1 MKKVNL
7 KNISKI
13 LFILAYTFLSIHFFM
28 DKVIFLEPY
37 IMVFKYLG
45 ILLLFVTF
53 LYSFVVSSVKIKIIT
68 LLINALGF
76 ISYIVSKD
84 IHFFIF
90 CLFITSMKDI
100 KFESIMRYDL
110 CLKVIILMLL
120 MSFYY
125 LDMVRDVSLIRNGL
139 ERVSF
144 GFSHPNTFAIVF
156 AVVVLEIF
164 YVFRKKRDKFHFLI
178 LGATIFFLNYFSG
191 SRGSVILLFTFLL
204 FTLLSYI
211 KFLRWVLNTK
221 VFRFLTENALT
232 IFAII
237 SIALIVQY
245 RASNEFVLKLDKM
258 VSGRIR
264 LTSSYFDNYFINL
277 FGNNIPVI
285 GTDEAQKAG
294 AKLLVIDNTYIYFLL
309 RFGIVSYL
317 VFASSFFFEIW
328 YSFKKR
334 DKTYIIIII
343 SLIIYGLVETYTYK
357 IPFNT
362 FILLAGDVIYE
373 DRKKKTKNKVVLK
386 ENNLRGDTNEIKFK
400 KNYKYY

>member
-90 CLFITSMKDI
+90 CLCITSMKDI

-120 MSFYY
+120 MCFYY
-125 LDMVRDVSLIRNGL
+125 LNMTRDVSLIRNGL

-237 SIALIVQY
+237 SIALIIQY

-373 DRKKKTKNKVVLK
+373 DRKKKIKSKVVLK
-386 ENNLRGDTNEIKFK
+386 GNNLRGDTNEIKFK
-400 KNYKYY
+400 KNHKYY